1 MEKIDEDVVHEICN
15 SDVVARVLSLKQ
27 SKGIFVILFVSGDHL
42 KERDRERFERD
53 RKNFVSM
60 VV

>member
-15 SDVVARVLSLKQ
+15 SDVVVCVLSLKQ
-27 SKGIFVILFVSGDHL
+27 SKSIFVILFVSGDRL
-42 KERDRERFERD
+42 KERDGERFERD